1 MPRAFFFPVLLLSLA
16 LASSPAR
23 LHSQTTSTSTTE
35 AGHYVDMGGAK
46 LWYEECGATNS
57 KASLVLLHDGLI
69 HSVTWDDEWPLLCAK
84 YHVVRYDRRGYGR
97 SDASK
102 AHFVPEDDLAK
113 VMHQVHMEH
122 AFIVGCSS
130 GGGLALDFAVA
141 HPAMA
146 DGLLLIGPVVHGMPS
161 TPYFNSRG
169 QKNSAP
175 LDHGDT
181 KAAADNWSKDR
192 FLIFG
197 DNPAARKKIYDVLLQ
212 NPQNLK
218 VNGGLEVRPSPPTV
232 NRLSEIRV
240 PAKVLVGE
248 GDIADVIAYSGAILA
263 DAPLATFEVWDRAAH
278 LLQLERP
285 QEVAGAVDRLVNRA
299 LLKEVSVPAAMLQS
313 YVGQYKFMDR
323 TAKILFK
330 NDRLLLELPGSPY
343 YWLFAASDSHFF
355 ARTLGTEF
363 EFHKDASGKVAEMV
377 VFNGNDQI
385 KCPRL

>member
-1 MPRAFFFPVLLLSLA
+1 MPRVRPIAVLLVSLI
-16 LASSPAR
+16 LFLNPVPLR
-23 LHSQTTSTSTTE
+23 SQTTATGIPE
-35 AGHYVDMGGAK
+35 AGHYVDVGGAK

-57 KASLVLLHDGLI
+57 KASLVLLHDGLV

-102 AHFVPEDDLAK
+102 AQFVPEDDLVK

-169 QKNSAP
+169 AKNSAP
-175 LDHGDT
+175 LDRGDI

-299 LLKEVSVPAAMLQS
+299 LLKEVIVPAAMLQS